1 MPHSPMPASMAASA
15 LAATVTVAT
24 TIASLV
30 GGLTFAAVPARAQIA
45 DVVTDPEAQ
54 QPQRDPIVVVVSLG
68 RQKLAVHGAKGKIA
82 EAPISSGTRA
92 DPTPTGI
99 FSVIGKAVDHES
111 NLYLGAKM
119 PFMQRLTWTGTALHA
134 GHLPGYPASHGCIR
148 MPKAFSERLYD
159 MTVINSRVVV
169 TAGDVAP
176 APIDHAKLFQPQ
188 KPDPSLKPVGPVS
201 IPIPR
206 RMPGRATAAAVY
218 RPARPVYNG
227 VVPLTFQARARFE
240 ETARLFAAIAPA
252 DEARAALW
260 ERIKVSNRAL
270 AIARADLERHDGET
284 SRVAGA
290 VERLQRSRR
299 STEGELTTI
308 MTKAERT
315 RRVEAFDTLAR
326 AGTTADSRLYEVTTS
341 LEAAEEQLAD
351 LKLRRAD
358 IEARLTVAEN
368 DRRSLNDTM
377 RDTVRSLRNAQA
389 AFRQSQLE
397 DIRYM
402 KPVSVFVSRA
412 DRRIYIRQGF
422 EPVIDLPIEIADPE
436 RPLGTHLYTAMAA
449 SADGAKVSWTALSFG
464 ATGASP
470 PAEPER
476 KGKAAKTRGKPSAA
490 PAVPASNAAMAAQ
503 ALDRLTFP
511 KEALDAIAERMKP
524 GSSLIIA
531 DAGTSTYFGNGT
543 DFIVDV
549 P

>member
-1 MPHSPMPASMAASA
+1 MLHPPMPASMATFA

-30 GGLTFAAVPARAQIA
+30 GGLTLAAVSAGAQIA
-45 DVVTDPEAQ
+45 DVVTDPDAQ
-54 QPQRDPIVVVVSLG
+54 QPLRDPIVVVVSLG
-68 RQKLAVHGAKGKIA
+68 RQKLTVHGARGKIA

-111 NLYLGAKM
+111 NLYVGAKM

-176 APIDHAKLFQPQ
+176 APIEHAKLFQPQ

-206 RMPGRATAAAVY
+206 RMPGRATASAVY
-218 RPARPVYNG
+218 TPARPVYTG

-252 DEARAALW
+252 DEARAASW
-260 ERIKVSNRAL
+260 EQMKVSNRAL
-270 AIARADLERHDGET
+270 AIARSDLERHDNET
-284 SRVAGA
+284 ARVAGA

-299 STEGELTTI
+299 STGGELTTI
-308 MTKAERT
+308 MTKAEQT
-315 RRVEAFDTLAR
+315 RRVEAFDNLVR
-326 AGTTADSRLYEVTTS
+326 AETAVDSRVYDVTSS
-341 LEAAEEQLAD
+341 LAAAEEQLAD

-358 IEARLTVAEN
+358 IESRLTAAEN
-368 DRRSLNDTM
+368 DRRALNDTM
-377 RDTVRSLRNAQA
+377 RDAVRGLRDAQA
-389 AFRQSQLE
+389 AFRRSQLE

-402 KPVSVFVSRA
+402 KPVSVLVSRA

-449 SADGAKVSWTALSFG
+449 SADGSKVSWTALSFS
-464 ATGASP
+464 AAGASP
-470 PAEPER
+470 LAEPER
-476 KGKAAKTRGKPSAA
+476 KGKAAKTRGKPISAA
-490 PAVPASNAAMAAQ
+490 AVPPVSAATAAH

-511 KEALDAIAERMKP
+511 KEALEAITERMKP

-531 DAGTSTYFGNGT
+531 DEGTSKYFGNGT